1 MVKNPMPNINP
12 MQKVMID
19 KVVVNMSVG
28 PGERLEKAVKVL
40 EEMVGQKPC
49 KRRAKKTIREFGI
62 RRGEEMACIATLRG
76 DKAKDFLQ
84 RALAAKGNVIKRESF
99 DKNGNVSFGIREHL
113 DIPGTKYDPNLG
125 IFGMDVTV
133 VFKKPG
139 YRVAKRRRKRSKVG
153 NKQRVKVEEAME
165 YLKSNFGVEIVEG

>member
-1 MVKNPMPNINP
+1 MSNLNP
-12 MQKVMID
+12 MQRIMID

-28 PGERLEKAVKVL
+28 PGEKLEKAVKVL
-40 EEMVGQKPC
+40 EELTGQKPC

-62 RRGEEMACIATLRG
+62 RRGEEIACITTLRG
-76 DKAKDFLQ
+76 NRAKEFLQ
-84 RALAAKGNVIKRESF
+84 KALVAKGNTIKKESF
-99 DKNGNVSFGIREHL
+99 DKHGNISFGIKEHL

-125 IFGMDVTV
+125 IFGMDVTI

-139 YRVAKRRRKRSKVG
+139 YRVAVRRRKRSKVG
-153 NKQRVKVEEAME
+153 GAQKVKIDEAIE

>member
-1 MVKNPMPNINP
+1 MPNINP

-19 KVVVNMSVG
+19 KIVVNMSVG

-40 EEMVGQKPC
+40 EEIVGQKPC

-84 RALAAKGNVIKRESF
+84 RTLAAKGNVIKRESF
-99 DKNGNVSFGIREHL
+99 DKNGNISFGIREHL

-153 NKQRVKVEEAME
+153 SKQRVKVEEAIE

>member
-1 MVKNPMPNINP
+1 MSNLNP
-12 MQKVMID
+12 MQRIMID

-28 PGERLEKAVKVL
+28 PGEKLEKAVKVL
-40 EEMVGQKPC
+40 EELTGQKPC

-62 RRGEEMACIATLRG
+62 RRGEEIACITTLRG
-76 DKAKDFLQ
+76 NRAKEFLQ
-84 RALAAKGNVIKRESF
+84 KVLVAKGNTIKKESF
-99 DKNGNVSFGIREHL
+99 DKHGNISFGIKEHL

-125 IFGMDVTV
+125 IFGMDVTI

-139 YRVAKRRRKRSKVG
+139 YRVAVRRRKRSKVG
-153 NKQRVKVEEAME
+153 GAQKVKIDEAIE

>member
-40 EEMVGQKPC
+40 EEIVGQKPC

>member
-1 MVKNPMPNINP
+1 MPNINP

-40 EEMVGQKPC
+40 EEIVGQKPC